1 MTPAPAPL
9 QAPVRF
15 AFSTAADG
23 DLRAS
28 QPNRERFAAKAGAPH
43 PWAEVRQ
50 VHGTEVV
57 EVTGPGQWGE
67 ADALFT
73 RSSGVA
79 LAVFVA
85 DCAGVV
91 VTADGGVGVAHAGWR
106 GASAGVVAQL
116 VERMKGAGLRPVS
129 AHLSPSI
136 GPCCYEVGPEVAA
149 RFPSS
154 VAITTEGKVSVDL
167 RRAIASQL
175 PVPVGEDIGCT
186 FHDDSFLSHRRLGKK
201 VGAENV
207 GRMVTLAWM
216 EEQ

>member
-1 MTPAPAPL
+1 MSSAPAPSH
-9 QAPVRF
+9 APVRF

-23 DLRAS
+23 DLRES
-28 QPNRERFAAKAGAPH
+28 QDNRERFARKVGAPH
-43 PWAEVRQ
+43 SWAEARQ
-50 VHGTEVV
+50 VHGSEVV
-57 EVTGPGQWGE
+57 EVTGPGMWGE

-73 RSSGVA
+73 RFPGIA

-106 GASAGVVAQL
+106 GAAAGVVARL
-116 VERMKGAGLRPVS
+116 VERMEGAGLRPAS

-136 GPCCYEVGPEVAA
+136 GPCCYEVGPDVADQ
-149 RFPSS
+149 FPSA
-154 VAITTEGKVSVDL
+154 VATTSDGKVSVDL
-167 RRAIASQL
+167 RRAIATQL
-175 PVPVGEDIGCT
+175 PVPVGEDSGCT
-186 FHDDSFLSHRRLGKK
+186 FHDESFLSHRRLGHE

-216 EEQ
+216 DGR